1 MTLASVPFSSY
12 TSSKSNYVDVAI
24 SFLARDEPLA
34 LDLRDRLRETL
45 DVFVYSKEQEQLAGT
60 DGLETLRDAF
70 RTQARLVVVLY
81 REPWGQTPWTRVE
94 QTAVTDRA
102 LADGWDCLLFVTLD
116 RTSALPPWL
125 PNTRIRFSFPD
136 YGIDEATG
144 AIKARV
150 EQLGGA
156 LHPTDAVARARIA
169 ADRLTRRSEIEE
181 RLRSEGFRAI
191 EVEAETLLRE
201 LARLLE
207 AISAQAPALAVRF
220 NTDDFTCAMTT
231 PHAGARIHVYTTNPI
246 RESRVVERAH
256 IGAIFLLNEH
266 GSYDIE
272 PYEHEH
278 VEYFFDFRPGVG
290 WCWADGDR
298 EFGSPKLAD
307 HIVSRFIALA
317 EGTARGDIRHPNE

>member
-1 MTLASVPFSSY
+1 MTM
-12 TSSKSNYVDVAI
+12 DVAI

-60 DGLETLRDAF
+60 DGLETLREAF

-81 REPWGQTPWTRVE
+81 REPWGHTPWTRVE
-94 QTAVTDRA
+94 QTAITDRA
-102 LADGWDCLLFVTLD
+102 LADGWDFLLFVTVD

-150 EQLGGA
+150 EQLGGV

-169 ADRLTRRSEIEE
+169 ADRLARRNQIEE
-181 RLRSEGFRAI
+181 TLRSEGFRAI
-191 EVEAETLLRE
+191 EVETATLLSE
-201 LARLLE
+201 LARLLD
-207 AISAQAPALAVRF
+207 AIRARAPALAVRF
-220 NTDDFTCAMTT
+220 NTDNSMCAMTT
-231 PHAGARIHVYTTNPI
+231 PRAGARVRVFTTNPI
-246 RESRVVERAH
+246 RESRVVERAY
-256 IGAIFLLNEH
+256 IGTIFLLNEH
-266 GSYDIE
+266 GTYDIE
-272 PYEHEH
+272 PHEQER
-278 VEYFFDFRPGVG
+278 VEYFFDLRPGIG

-298 EFGSPKLAD
+298 AVSSPQLAD

-317 EGTARGDIRHPNE
+317 EGTARGEIRHPDEY